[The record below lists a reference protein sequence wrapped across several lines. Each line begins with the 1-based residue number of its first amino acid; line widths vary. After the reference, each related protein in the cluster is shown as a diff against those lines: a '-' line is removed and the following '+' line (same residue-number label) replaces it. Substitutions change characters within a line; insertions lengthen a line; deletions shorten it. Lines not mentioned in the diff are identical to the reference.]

1 LVENGF
7 STGNKIVFWTDINHT
22 SENMAGIIGSLK
34 AGLTIVY
41 PEFENW
47 DDVKRAIADSGAD
60 VLVISPHVNVEKNL
74 NRIDEVLRDVPELN
88 QGN

>member
-1 LVENGF
+1 
-7 STGNKIVFWTDINHT
+7 
-22 SENMAGIIGSLK
+22 MAGIIGSLK